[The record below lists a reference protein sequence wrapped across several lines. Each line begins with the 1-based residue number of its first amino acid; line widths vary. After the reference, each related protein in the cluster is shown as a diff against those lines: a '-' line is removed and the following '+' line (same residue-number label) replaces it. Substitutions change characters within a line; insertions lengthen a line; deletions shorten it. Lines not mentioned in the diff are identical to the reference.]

1 MTLTDEQLDAV
12 IHVWLLSAPEPLSIK
27 TLLSLFDE
35 AEAVTELR
43 VKDALA
49 RLSGL
54 THLPY
59 TLVEVASGYR
69 WQTKSDYAPWL
80 SRLFAGKA
88 SRYSKAT
95 LETLALIAYR
105 QPITRAEIDEIRGV
119 STSAHIIK
127 SLLEREWIC
136 VVGQRDV
143 PGRPSLY
150 ATTTQF
156 LDYFQLTRLSDLPA
170 LTESTVLPI

>member
-1 MTLTDEQLDAV
+1 MITDDELDAIV
-12 IHVWLLSAPEPLSIK
+12 HAWLIASPEPMSVK
-27 TLLSLFDE
+27 MLLSLFDE
-35 AEAVTELR
+35 SETMTELR
-43 VKDALA
+43 LKEALA
-49 RLSGL
+49 RLSAL
-54 THLPY
+54 AHLPY
-59 TLVEVASGYR
+59 HLVEVAGGYR
-69 WQTKSDYAPWL
+69 WQTKLAYAPWL

-95 LETLALIAYR
+95 LETLALVAYR

-119 STSAHIIK
+119 STSAHIMK

-156 LDYFQLTRLSDLPA
+156 LDYFQLKRLSDLPV
-170 LTESTVLPI
+170 LTAAAVLPI

>member
-1 MTLTDEQLDAV
+1 MMITDENLDAI
-12 IHVWLLSAPEPLSIK
+12 IHVWLLSSPEPLSVK

-35 AEAVTELR
+35 AEAVSEPR
-43 VKDALA
+43 VRDALG
-49 RLSGL
+49 RLSVL
-54 THLPY
+54 PHLPY
-59 TLVEVASGYR
+59 ALVEVASGYR
-69 WQTKSDYAPWL
+69 WQTKADYALWL
-80 SRLFAGKA
+80 SRLFAGKTN
-88 SRYSKAT
+88 RYSKAT

-127 SLLEREWIC
+127 NLLEREWIC

-156 LDYFQLTRLSDLPA
+156 LDYFQLTRLSDLPV
-170 LTESTVLPI
+170 LTASTALPI